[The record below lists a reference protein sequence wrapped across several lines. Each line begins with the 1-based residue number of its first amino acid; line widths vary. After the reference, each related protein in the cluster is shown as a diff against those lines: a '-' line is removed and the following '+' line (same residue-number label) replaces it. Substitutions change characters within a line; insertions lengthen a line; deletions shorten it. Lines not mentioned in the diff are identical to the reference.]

1 MKTEKTLT
9 VMRKVLKA
17 LILIIVGVILLA
29 NLYCL
34 AAGRIFKVKAPTVF
48 GCSSAV
54 VLTGSMSG
62 TIEPDDFIIIHK
74 QSDYTVGDIV
84 MYQTGGTPVT
94 HRIISEN
101 EKGYRTKGDANN
113 TDDGTDIPKEDVVG
127 KVVLVIPKIGAAVR
141 LARTPIGMLGLFAA
155 IILIV
160 ELPNLVGC
168 IRRKDEK
175 QKN

>member
-9 VMRKVLKA
+9 VLRKVLKA
-17 LILIIVGVILLA
+17 LILIIVGAILLA

-34 AAGRIFKVKAPTVF
+34 AAGRIFKVNAPTVF
-48 GCSSAV
+48 GYSSAV

-62 TIEPDDFIIIHK
+62 TIEPDDFIITHK

-84 MYQTGGTPVT
+84 TYQTGGTPVT
-94 HRIISEN
+94 HRIVSEN

-127 KVVLVIPKIGAAVR
+127 KVVLVLPKIGAAVR
-141 LARTPIGMLGLFAA
+141 LVRTPTGMLGLFAA
-155 IILIV
+155 IILIT
-160 ELPNLVGC
+160 ELPNLIGY
-168 IRRKDEK
+168 IRRKGKK
-175 QKN
+175 QEN

>member
-9 VMRKVLKA
+9 VLRRVLKA

-34 AAGRIFKVKAPTVF
+34 VAGRIFKVKAPTVF

-62 TIEPDDFIIIHK
+62 TKEPDDFIITHK
-74 QSDYTVGDIV
+74 QRDYTVGDIV
-84 MYQTGGTPVT
+84 MYQTGGTPIT

-113 TDDGTDIPKEDVVG
+113 TDDGTEIPKEDVVG

-155 IILIV
+155 IILIA
-160 ELPNLVGC
+160 ELPNLIGY
-168 IRRKDEK
+168 IRRKNEK

>member
-9 VMRKVLKA
+9 VLRRVLKA
-17 LILIIVGVILLA
+17 LILIIVGAILLA

-34 AAGRIFKVKAPTVF
+34 AAGRIFKVKAPSVF

-62 TIEPDDFIIIHK
+62 TIEPD
-74 QSDYTVGDIV
+74 DYTVGDIV

-113 TDDGTDIPKEDVVG
+113 TDDGTEIPKEDVVG

-155 IILIV
+155 IILIA
-160 ELPNLVGC
+160 ELPNLIGH
-168 IRRKDEK
+168 IRRKDKK
-175 QKN
+175 QEN

>member
-1 MKTEKTLT
+1 MKTEKALA
-9 VMRKVLKA
+9 VLWRVLK
-17 LILIIVGVILLA
+17 ILMLVTVGVVLLA
-29 NLYCL
+29 NLYRL
-34 AAGRIFKVKAPTVF
+34 AAREIFKVKAPTVF
-48 GCSSAV
+48 GFSSAV

-62 TIEPDDFIIIHK
+62 TIEPDDFIITRK

-113 TDDGTDIPKEDVVG
+113 TDDGTEIPKEDVIG

-141 LARTPIGMLGLFAA
+141 LARTPIGMFGLFAA

-160 ELPNLVGC
+160 ELPNLIGY
-168 IRRKDEK
+168 IRRKDKK
-175 QKN
+175 QEN